1 MLLGVGISVATPF
14 QAVERSESVLV
25 SEWAASEFARSRRR
39 VDAVSYEMRL
49 DERDGLELRAERAA
63 EFESRDW
70 RWVR

>member
-1 MLLGVGISVATPF
+1 L
-14 QAVERSESVLV
+14 
-25 SEWAASEFARSRRR
+25 RRW

-70 RWVR
+70 SWVR